1 MNTPNTNALTEC
13 RYGRFS
19 VTDHTLKTATH
30 DELRALF
37 ADVVVVRAEL
47 VVVRAT
53 ADYMSQR
60 VEYAAAHPT
69 FAPVPP
75 GMIAPM
81 YEAAF
86 HVEQD
91 APIQVTWKK
100 VEG

>member
-1 MNTPNTNALTEC
+1 MNTPNTNALTER

-19 VTDHTLKTATH
+19 VTDHALKTATP
-30 DELRALF
+30 DELDALF
-37 ADVVVVRAEL
+37 AGV

-75 GMIAPM
+75 GMIAPA
-81 YEAAF
+81 YEATF
-86 HVEQD
+86 HDEQD
-91 APIQVTWKK
+91 APIQATWKK

>member
-1 MNTPNTNALTEC
+1 MNTPNTNALTER

-19 VTDHTLKTATH
+19 VTDHALKTATP
-30 DELRALF
+30 DELDALF
-37 ADVVVVRAEL
+37 AGV

-81 YEAAF
+81 YEATF
-86 HVEQD
+86 HDEQD

>member
-37 ADVVVVRAEL
+37 ADVVVVRA
-47 VVVRAT
+47 T

-81 YEAAF
+81 YEATF